1 MIDAMRRE
9 IKTSNF
15 RCSWSYTHSVGTV
28 FLQTSGAPLSPMLE
42 KFSLNTVLTE
52 DDRAAIMA
60 LPFSLRCYDPGKHII
75 KDRAISADFQALVSG
90 FAIAYKTTSDGFRQ
104 IVGFLLPGDIINIQH
119 MRLIDDDCSVQAT
132 MPCMVAVIDE
142 TLIRNLMSKRLTIS
156 NAIMASAL
164 IEASISREWIVNIG
178 RRNARA
184 RIAHLFC
191 ELATRL
197 DPCGLAQG
205 QAFKL
210 PLTQQQIG
218 DAVGLTAVHVNRTI
232 KGLIKDSI
240 LDQGQ
245 HLISFPNWDL
255 LKKVAGFN
263 DRYLHLDKRIT
274 ALGHY
279 Q

>member
-1 MIDAMRRE
+1 
-9 IKTSNF
+9 
-15 RCSWSYTHSVGTV
+15 
-28 FLQTSGAPLSPMLE
+28 MLE
-42 KFSLNTVLTE
+42 KFALNTALAE

-60 LPFSLRCYDPGKHII
+60 LPFSSHSYHPGKHII
-75 KDRAISADFQALVSG
+75 KDRATSADFQILVSG

-104 IVGFLLPGDIINIQH
+104 IVGFLLPGDMINIQH
-119 MRLIDDDCSVQAT
+119 MHLVYDYCSVQAT

-142 TLIRNLMSKRLTIS
+142 ALIRSLTSKRLTIS

-205 QAFKL
+205 QAFRL

-232 KGLIKDSI
+232 KGLIKDG
-240 LDQGQ
+240 LLEQDP
-245 HLISFPNWDL
+245 HLISFPDWDM
-255 LKKVAGFN
+255 LKKIAGFN
-263 DRYLHLDKRIT
+263 DHYLHLDKRIT
-274 ALGHY
+274 ALGHD